1 MVAARLFSNSLSRG
15 FRFGGGAC
23 GFTMSAGNVLAV
35 RGGAI
40 NYRAAIYN
48 LVPGGFVWVSSAVL
62 RCFIMRGLTRVRGK
76 TAGNKSS

>member
-15 FRFGGGAC
+15 FRLGGGAC
-23 GFTMSAGNVLAV
+23 GFTMSAVNVLAV

-48 LVPGGFVWVSSAVL
+48 LVPGEFIWVGSAIL
-62 RCFIMRGLTRVRGK
+62 DALLCGGRKGL
-76 TAGNKSS
+76 